1 MKKIILLLLCISS
14 TFYNT
19 SNAVVKIVSKK
30 VTNTSIPPGIS
41 FRKIKPPK
49 QVIIK
54 NQRSKQ
60 LYIDGY
66 IDSKYVRLVV
76 EFENNKNLTGYLF
89 ENNKTKKYIYG
100 EKINNVLYIYNT
112 SGQQFTVILSN
123 H

>member
-1 MKKIILLLLCISS
+1 MKKIILFLFCISS
-14 TFYNT
+14 AFYNT

-30 VTNTSIPPGIS
+30 VTNTTIPTGIS

-66 IDSKYVRLVV
+66 INSKYVRLVV
-76 EFENNKNLTGYLF
+76 EFENDKNLTGYLF

-100 EKINNVLYIYNT
+100 EKINNVLYIYDT